1 MNWVKT
7 VVVLLACE
15 QALHLGKSQEVTQEQ
30 HTKVDLMESLLVGY
44 CSLLVITE
52 IEVILVVIKDLKSV
66 IV

>member
-15 QALHLGKSQEVTQEQ
+15 QALHLGKSQEVSREQ

-44 CSLLVITE
+44 CSL
-52 IEVILVVIKDLKSV
+52 
-66 IV
+66 